1 MMMTPDAIRRR
12 SGQRKEAQAAQQQ
25 APAAWQRPLPQ
36 AAPQKEPSA
45 AQKQAQQRPRMG
57 LAAALSMGA
66 QKPTQQQGSQGSGG
80 QGQLS
85 KPTHPSF
92 YNPVPVGE
100 IAPPKKAQK
109 RGMSM

>member
-1 MMMTPDAIRRR
+1 MMTPDAIRRR
-12 SGQRKEAQAAQQQ
+12 SGVRKEAQATQQ
-25 APAAWQRPLPQ
+25 APAWQRALPQ
-36 AAPQKEPSA
+36 SAPPQELSA
-45 AQKQAQQRPRMG
+45 AQKQAQQRPRVG
-57 LAAALSMGA
+57 LAGALNMSA
-66 QKPTQQQGSQGSGG
+66 QKTAQGQGSQGSGG

-100 IAPPKKAQK
+100 IAPPKKSQK

>member
-1 MMMTPDAIRRR
+1 MMTSDAIRRR
-12 SGQRKEAQAAQQQ
+12 SGQRKEAQALQQ
-25 APAAWQRPLPQ
+25 APAWQRPLPQ
-36 AAPQKEPSA
+36 AATQEPSA
-45 AQKQAQQRPRMG
+45 AQQQAQQRPREG
-57 LAAALSMGA
+57 LAAALSMSA
-66 QKPTQQQGSQGSGG
+66 QKTAQGQGSQGSGG

>member
-1 MMMTPDAIRRR
+1 MMTPDAIRRR
-12 SGQRKEAQAAQQQ
+12 SGQRKEAQAAQRTQ
-25 APAAWQRPLPQ
+25 AWQRPLPQ
-36 AAPQKEPSA
+36 ATQQQELSA
-45 AQKQAQQRPRMG
+45 AQKQAQQRPRVG
-57 LAAALSMGA
+57 LAAALSMSA
-66 QKPTQQQGSQGSGG
+66 QKTAQGQGSQGSGG

-100 IAPPKKAQK
+100 IAPPKKSQK

>member
-1 MMMTPDAIRRR
+1 MMMTVDAIRRQ
-12 SGQRKEAQAAQQQ
+12 SAARKEAQSAQQQ

-36 AAPQKEPSA
+36 SAPQKEASA
-45 AQKQAQQRPRMG
+45 AQQQAQQRPRMT
-57 LAAALSMGA
+57 LATAIGAAP
-66 QKPTQQQGSQGSGG
+66 QKQAQGSGQGSGG

-92 YNPVPVGE
+92 YNPISTGE

>member
-1 MMMTPDAIRRR
+1 MMTPDAIRRR
-12 SGQRKEAQAAQQQ
+12 SGQRREAQAVQQ
-25 APAAWQRPLPQ
+25 APAWQRPLPQ
-36 AAPQKEPSA
+36 AAPHEPSA
-45 AQKQAQQRPRMG
+45 AQKQAQQRPRVG
-57 LAAALSMGA
+57 LAGALSMSA
-66 QKPTQQQGSQGSGG
+66 QKQTQGQGSQGSGG

>member
-1 MMMTPDAIRRR
+1 MMTPDAIRRR
-12 SGQRKEAQAAQQQ
+12 SGVRKEAQATQQ
-25 APAAWQRPLPQ
+25 APAWQRALPQ
-36 AAPQKEPSA
+36 ASPREPSA

-57 LAAALSMGA
+57 LAGALSLSA
-66 QKPTQQQGSQGSGG
+66 QKQTQGQGSQGSGG

>member
-12 SGQRKEAQAAQQQ
+12 SGQRKEAQAAEQT
-25 APAAWQRPLPQ
+25 PAWQRPLPQ
-36 AAPQKEPSA
+36 SAPQQELSA
-45 AQKQAQQRPRMG
+45 AQKQAQQRPRVG
-57 LAAALSMGA
+57 LAAALGVSA
-66 QKPTQQQGSQGSGG
+66 QKQAQGQGQGSGG

-85 KPTHPSF
+85 KPTDRS
-92 YNPVPVGE
+92 YYIPVSTGE

>member
-12 SGQRKEAQAAQQQ
+12 SGMRKEAQATQQ
-25 APAAWQRPLPQ
+25 APAWQRPLPQ
-36 AAPQKEPSA
+36 ATQQQELSA
-45 AQKQAQQRPRMG
+45 AQKQAQQRPRVG
-57 LAAALSMGA
+57 LAAALGVSA
-66 QKPTQQQGSQGSGG
+66 QKQAQGQGQGSGG

-85 KPTHPSF
+85 KPSHPSF